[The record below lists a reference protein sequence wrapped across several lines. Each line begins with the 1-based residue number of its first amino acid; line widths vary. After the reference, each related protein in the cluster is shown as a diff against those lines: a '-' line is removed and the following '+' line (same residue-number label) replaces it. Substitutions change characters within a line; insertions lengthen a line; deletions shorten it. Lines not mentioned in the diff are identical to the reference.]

1 MVMFHS
7 FLHVYDDIG
16 NYCCG
21 NYYPLD
27 FCDLDFSAS
36 FFGGIA
42 TIEAAFL
49 MGSLLDELIH

>member
-1 MVMFHS
+1 MFHS
-7 FLHVYDDIG
+7 FLYVYDDIG